1 MMKDLQNLL
10 TRKLGDRLCKSLG
23 RRVGAADHQDNAV
36 LAQAA
41 IRNNERKDF
50 CDGGLTKIG
59 SDISLV
65 GGGGCAKQKK
75 RFNSGIARIWGGVY
89 PCPHFLHCFFIM

>member
-1 MMKDLQNLL
+1 MKELQNLL

-41 IRNNERKDF
+41 IRDNERKEEDF
-50 CDGGLTKIG
+50 CDGGADKDWL
-59 SDISLV
+59 
-65 GGGGCAKQKK
+65 
-75 RFNSGIARIWGGVY
+75 
-89 PCPHFLHCFFIM
+89 